1 MFGLAGMRERT
12 WLFGVF
18 GILSATAL
26 LVVLSV
32 VAYNLLDHV
41 SKLKMAST
49 DNTQWGLFEL
59 SNESIRFEL
68 ALTRTAE
75 DDASWAELS
84 KRLDILYSRAGV
96 LRTASAYDFLRTD
109 PLLSVKLGKV
119 TEHIDNYARIF
130 DQPDL
135 SRAEKLTRLRAITAE
150 TGVLVRGLGVAA
162 LSESA
167 RLADLDRQDLR
178 SFIQMVGFVGIML
191 VGLLFA
197 LVVFYYEQGRK
208 LRAREGDLIESRER
222 NAATSRVS
230 IDAVVVADRNL
241 RILDFNDSAV
251 QCFGVSRDRA
261 IGSEMVE
268 LLFAPNQRS
277 QLRASILG
285 QLSGMGD
292 RIGGRIE
299 LEAIHGSGEEIAVE
313 MSLGMA
319 QTPGGPIAIAF
330 LRDITQRRKSDFAL
344 LRALEDAK
352 EAELAKSRFLA
363 VMSHEIR
370 TPINGIIGALELLHG
385 TDLTPAQS
393 NHVRLAFQS
402 GEALLSI
409 IRNILDI
416 SKMDVAGIELQTT
429 PISLSLLCRSAAEV
443 AESGSTNRGNRTT
456 LNIGPDVP
464 RFVLADGDRLQQ
476 VLLNLLNNAQK
487 FTLRGDIDLNVTRVG
502 GSEGQPLI
510 EFSVVDTGIGFDQ
523 KRSGNLFKEFSTLDN
538 SHQRKTGGTGLGL
551 AIAQRI
557 VMAMGGEIGA
567 HSEKGLGSRFWF
579 RVALPVASQPSPEQ
593 LPLKSNRT
601 GRKIRVLVVD
611 DNMTNLV
618 VTGERLT
625 SAGYEVDTASGGLEA
640 VELGTKSVYDIILM
654 DISMPDVDGL
664 EATRRLRASNTPG
677 GRVPIIALTAA
688 AMRENVNSA
697 LAAGMDGF
705 LSKPMRRETLIAEI
719 ERHAGNKQQQ
729 LITAGLDSGTIEN
742 LESEVGADATKR
754 AFLAFA
760 EELKKHRLNLDGIT
774 ASGDLRAYEKV
785 CHSLTGSAMALGA
798 NQLGRLA
805 SELEAG
811 CKAQQAEQAL
821 ARAPELIGAIE
832 QAQEAIRSR
841 FAADPLL
848 SAGRAAPA

>member
-1 MFGLAGMRERT
+1 MIRIAAIRESSRLLGVLGL
-12 WLFGVF
+12 
-18 GILSATAL
+18 LSATAL
-26 LVVLSV
+26 LVILSV
-32 VAYNLLDHV
+32 VAFKLQNHV
-41 SKLKMAST
+41 SELKIAPT

-59 SNESIRFEL
+59 TNEGTRFEL
-68 ALTRTAE
+68 ALSKATE

-96 LRTASAYDFLRTD
+96 LKAASAYDFVRSD
-109 PLLSVKLGKV
+109 PLLAAKLTQV
-119 TEHIDNYARIF
+119 IERIDGYARTF
-130 DQPDL
+130 DHPEL
-135 SRAEKLTRLRAITAE
+135 SRSEKLSRLRALAPETA
-150 TGVLVRGLGVAA
+150 LILRGLGVAA

-167 RLADLDRQDLR
+167 RLADLDRQELR

-197 LVVFYYEQGRK
+197 LVVFYYDQGRK

-230 IDAVVVADRNL
+230 TDAVIVADRNL

-251 QCFGVSRDRA
+251 ACFGVSKDRA

-268 LLFAPNQRS
+268 LLFAPHQRS

-285 QLSGMGD
+285 QVSGMED
-292 RIGGRIE
+292 HIGGRVE
-299 LEAIHGSGEEIAVE
+299 LEALHASGREIAVE
-313 MSLGMA
+313 MSLGVA

-330 LRDITQRRKSDFAL
+330 LRDITQRRKSDLAL
-344 LRALEDAK
+344 RKALEDAK

-370 TPINGIIGALELLHG
+370 TPINGIIGALELLHV
-385 TDLTPAQS
+385 TELTQAQS
-393 NHVRLAFQS
+393 HHVRLAFQS

-416 SKMDVAGIELQTT
+416 SKMDVAGIELQVT
-429 PISLSLLCRSAAEV
+429 PISLNLLCRSAAEV
-443 AESGSTNRGNRTT
+443 AESGSSNRGNRTT
-456 LNIGPDVP
+456 LNIAADVP
-464 RFVLADGDRLQQ
+464 EFVLADGDRLQQ
-476 VLLNLLNNAQK
+476 VLLNMLNNAQK
-487 FTLRGDIDLNVTRVG
+487 FTLRGDIDLNVARVG
-502 GSEGQPLI
+502 GTESQPLI

-523 KRSGNLFKEFSTLDN
+523 NKSGNLFKEFSTLDN

-579 RVALPVASQPSPEQ
+579 RVPLPVASQPMPEQ
-593 LPLKSNRT
+593 LPLKKSGA
-601 GRKIRVLVVD
+601 GRKFRVLVVD

-618 VTGERLT
+618 ITGERLS
-625 SAGYEVDTASGGLEA
+625 SAGYEVDTASGGVEA
-640 VELGTKSVYDIILM
+640 VELGTKNIYDIILM

-688 AMRENVNSA
+688 AMRENINSA

-719 ERHAGNKQQQ
+719 ERYVGNPEQE
-729 LITAGLDSGTIEN
+729 IMPAGLDAGTIGN
-742 LESEVGADATKR
+742 LESEVGVDATKR

-760 EELKKHRLNLDGIT
+760 AELKKHHQSVT
-774 ASGDLRAYEKV
+774 AAMSSGDLRSFEKV
-785 CHSLTGSAMALGA
+785 CHSLSGSAGALGA
-798 NQLGRLA
+798 IQLGRLA

-811 CKAQQAEQAL
+811 CKAQQAQQAL
-821 ARAPELIGAIE
+821 ARAAELTAGIE
-832 QAQEAIRSR
+832 QVQEAIERK
-841 FAADPLL
+841 FAPEASL
-848 SAGRAAPA
+848 SAHPA